1 VTVLDTTAVT
11 AAVAAAVTAVETQF
25 TDHSVEVLPDG
36 TGGAVVIIGDVDV
49 GDRYNPST
57 TWLGFQVSAAYPA
70 ADVYPHYV
78 GRVVRQDGQPHGPAI
93 QQVTW
98 RNRPALQLSRRS
110 NGWNPALDNAA
121 LKAEKVIMWLVT
133 Q

>member
-1 VTVLDTTAVT
+1 MTALDSAAVT

-25 TDHSVEVLPDG
+25 TDHSVEVVPDG
-36 TGGAVVIIGDVDV
+36 TGGAIVVIEDVNV
-49 GDRYNPST
+49 GDRYTPST

-78 GRVVRQDGQPHGPAI
+78 GPVVRRDGQPHGPAI

-98 RNRPALQLSRRS
+98 RDRPALQLSRRS

-121 LKAEKVIMWLVT
+121 LKAEKVITWLAT